1 MNNLIIASVINLE
14 ASIPAAVKSQ
24 KVGASHSEVKPFVV
38 QLIFWEIAM
47 NEKKNERKKFSHFF

>member
-1 MNNLIIASVINLE
+1 VNNLIIASVINLE

-47 NEKKNERKKFSHFF
+47 NEKKNERKKV